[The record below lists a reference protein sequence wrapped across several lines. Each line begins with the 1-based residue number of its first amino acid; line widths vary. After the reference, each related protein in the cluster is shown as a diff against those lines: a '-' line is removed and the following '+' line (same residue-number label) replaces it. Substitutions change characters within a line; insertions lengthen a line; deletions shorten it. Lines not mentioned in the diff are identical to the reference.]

1 MGRSTKTILVVDDDP
16 EMHLFLKRLLRGN
29 GFGTIHAVSG
39 SEGLHLIL
47 ENDPDLIIL
56 DVAMPLAE
64 GTELFL
70 SLRANPQLATIPV
83 VFLSSIGWKTLM
95 HYQKLSPAAYGQ
107 ELPVPEA
114 FLDKP
119 PEAEALLGV
128 VNRLISTCSQEA

>member
-16 EMHLFLKRLLRGN
+16 EMHLFLKRLLRDN

-39 SEGLHLIL
+39 SEGLHLTQ
-47 ENDPDLIIL
+47 ENDPDVVIL
-56 DVAMPLAE
+56 DVTMPLAE
-64 GTELFL
+64 GAGLFNAL
-70 SLRANPQLATIPV
+70 KANPQLASIPV

-95 HYQKLSPAAYGQ
+95 YYQKLSPGAHGQ
-107 ELPVPEA
+107 EFPVPEA

-128 VNRLISTCSQEA
+128 INRLTSACSQEV